1 MITATADLQTGVL
14 SPDVLI
20 DDTGTF
26 KVPNCRNV
34 VNHGCVF
41 HDDETTGNGEVDLAS
56 ALTKSSDY
64 YFYNL
69 GYLFWSQQS
78 RYGQTPIQNVA
89 KEYGLDNYT
98 NIDLPNEVEGRV
110 DSPAVRQQLHAEAP
124 KAFPNVSWYTGDN
137 IEMAFGQGTTAL
149 TPIALANAYATFAN
163 GGTRYTPEVAAAI
176 INAHGQ
182 TVIRY
187 RPRVLGHVSLP
198 PSVRNPILQGLEG
211 VVESPDGTAY
221 STFHGIVNFSLA
233 SFPIAGKTGTASNGD
248 QKEPNSWFVGF
259 GPVGH
264 PKYVVLC
271 VIAQGGYG
279 ADAAAPVVA
288 ETFNYLVAHPIGA
301 VKLKAVL
308 TTPTTTTTGLHTT
321 TTTIK

>member
-1 MITATADLQTGVL
+1 MNGLTESTFKQLLTVGAFNNYAIQGLYTPGSTFKLITATADLQTGLL
-14 SPDVLI
+14 SPNALV

-41 HDDETTGNGEVDLAS
+41 HDDETFGNGEVDLAS

-78 RYGQTPIQNVA
+78 KYGQTPIQNVA
-89 KEYGLDNYT
+89 QEYGLDNYT
-98 NIDLPNEVEGRV
+98 NIDLPDEVEGRV
-110 DSPAVRQQLHAEAP
+110 DSPAVRRVLHAEAP

-163 GGTRYTPEVAAAI
+163 GGTLYTPEVAAAI

-187 RPRVLGHVSLP
+187 RPGVLGHVSLP
-198 PSVRNPILQGLEG
+198 ANVRRSDP
-211 VVESPDGTAY
+211 
-221 STFHGIVNFSLA
+221 
-233 SFPIAGKTGTASNGD
+233 AGPRGRRG
-248 QKEPNSWFVGF
+248 EP
-259 GPVGH
+259 
-264 PKYVVLC
+264 
-271 VIAQGGYG
+271 
-279 ADAAAPVVA
+279 
-288 ETFNYLVAHPIGA
+288 
-301 VKLKAVL
+301 
-308 TTPTTTTTGLHTT
+308 
-321 TTTIK
+321 